1 MKPANNEMELGTAQ
15 SFGSHKWDHSPHTS
29 ALATGKEK
37 RCPAKKR
44 LKVPIPTVRD
54 TTGHASHGYG
64 LLQHSS
70 QPLLS
75 NHTLLQYFS
84 STLFPNTCLQ
94 NSSPTSLKDFSTT
107 LFSNTSL
114 QHSKNLLTRLCN
126 ASLQHSSPTLPYNT
140 LLQHFPTTFFS
151 GTSLQHSSPA
161 LLSNNSLNH
170 SSPTLLYNAL
180 FQKFPTTLFSHT
192 SLQHSLVDSVDSLVL
207 FLVKCLQFI
216 KLYGFFILPNLEISH
231 GLSFLPELFKSLWI
245 RHHLIS

>member
-54 TTGHASHGYG
+54 TTGHTSHGYG

-114 QHSKNLLTRLCN
+114 QY
-126 ASLQHSSPTLPYNT
+126 SSPALPYNILLGHFSAT
-140 LLQHFPTTFFS
+140 LFS
-151 GTSLQHSSPA
+151 GTSLQQFSKP
-161 LLSNNSLNH
+161 
-170 SSPTLLYNAL
+170 
-180 FQKFPTTLFSHT
+180 LFSNT
-192 SLQHSLVDSVDSLVL
+192 SLQRSFSKVPYNTLLPHFSATLPSRL
-207 FLVKCLQFI
+207 FSNTSA
-216 KLYGFFILPNLEISH
+216 LP
-231 GLSFLPELFKSLWI
+231 
-245 RHHLIS
+245 